1 MNFLTTQSLAG
12 DHIDGLMRE
21 AAAERFN
28 RSVRADGD
36 TTPAA
41 WRRWLGRGFRGLSF
55 GLGAASTRLDPTLDR
70 SRPAER
76 RPLRA

>member
-1 MNFLTTQSLAG
+1 MNFFSTQNLAN

-21 AAAERFN
+21 AEAERFQ
-28 RSVRADGD
+28 RSARAAGD

-41 WRRWLGRGFRGLSF
+41 WRRWLGRGVRGLSH
-55 GLGAASTRLDPTLDR
+55 GLGAASARLDPTLDR
-70 SRPAER
+70 SRHAEG